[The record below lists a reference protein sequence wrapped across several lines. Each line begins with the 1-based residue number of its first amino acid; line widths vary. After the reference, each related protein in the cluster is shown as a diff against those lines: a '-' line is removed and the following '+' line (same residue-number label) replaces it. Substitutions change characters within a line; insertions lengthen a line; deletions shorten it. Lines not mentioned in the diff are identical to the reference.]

1 MNVCT
6 HLNTYGNLSAGDIV
20 IFMNCSGNKVFLI
33 ATLFNVFIGLI
44 FVKKNAFL
52 KTIKYLISGCK
63 NTVNWKQK
71 QNIKEINRLL
81 GEKIS

>member
-6 HLNTYGNLSAGDIV
+6 HLNTYSNLSAGDIV

-44 FVKKNAFL
+44 FVK
-52 KTIKYLISGCK
+52 IKCIFKYYQMFNFG
-63 NTVNWKQK
+63 V
-71 QNIKEINRLL
+71 
-81 GEKIS
+81 

>member
-44 FVKKNAFL
+44 FVKKKMQF
-52 KTIKYLISGCK
+52 
-63 NTVNWKQK
+63 
-71 QNIKEINRLL
+71 
-81 GEKIS
+81 